1 MQLNNK
7 ILLIYIIFIGFFGL
21 TNFIYFYCISET
33 CQYIGMFVDILY
45 IFVKYVVLIVSL
57 GLLFCRPK
65 MLIYFSFS
73 IVTIVIEELMK
84 YNVVVHGEI
93 KTYMLFGNLYTIPE
107 NQILSF
113 IMIIQ
118 IIVLIIFR
126 KRILSNKE

>member
-1 MQLNNK
+1 
-7 ILLIYIIFIGFFGL
+7 
-21 TNFIYFYCISET
+21 
-33 CQYIGMFVDILY
+33 MFVDILY